1 MPLGNKRNILVGASA
16 VFLGPAGTTKPATV
30 TRASFL
36 AGSAGDFPG
45 APAQTFGTGSAVTDW
60 RNVGYTQDGLEI
72 ASDPSYGEVEV
83 DQLLDTPTM
92 FKDGMSFSISTTFAE
107 ATLENLLI
115 AWGQA
120 ASTLVST
127 ANDKTLTIRGGALG
141 EAPIERGLIAIG
153 NAPKAAGE
161 SSYRERVYHA
171 YNVLSVEGSGHTM
184 ARAEATVIPVTFR
197 AMPDDATGDYGTI
210 RDALT

>member
-36 AGSAGDFPG
+36 AGADGS
-45 APAQTFGTGSAVTDW
+45 TSGTGSAVTDW

-83 DQLLDTPTM
+83 DQLLDTPAM
-92 FKDGMSFSISTTFAE
+92 FKDGMSFSINTTFAE

-120 ASTLVST
+120 ASTLTST
-127 ANDKTLTIRGGALG
+127 VNDKTIVIKGGSLG
-141 EAPIERGLIAIG
+141 EAPVERGLIAIG
-153 NAPKAAGE
+153 NAPKADGQSA
-161 SSYRERVYHA
+161 YRERVYHA

-197 AMPDDATGDYGTI
+197 AMPDDDSGDYGTI

>member
-1 MPLGNKRNILVGASA
+1 MALGNKRNILIGASA

-36 AGSAGDFPG
+36 SG
-45 APAQTFGTGSAVTDW
+45 AAQDGGIAQTFGTGSAVTDW

-72 ASDPSYGEVEV
+72 ANDPSWGEVEV
-83 DQLLDTPTM
+83 DQLLDTPAM
-92 FKDGMSFSISTTFAE
+92 FKDGMTFSISTTFAE

-127 ANDKTLTIRGGALG
+127 ANDKTITLRGGSLG
-141 EAPIERGLIAIG
+141 EAPVERGLIAIG
-153 NAPKAAGE
+153 NAPKAAGA
-161 SSYRERVYHA
+161 SAYRERVYHA

-197 AMPDDATGDYGTI
+197 AMPDDVTGDYGTI

>member
-1 MPLGNKRNILVGASA
+1 MALGNKRNILVGASA

-36 AGSAGDFPG
+36 AGAAMDNG
-45 APAQTFGTGSAVTDW
+45 AAQTFGTGSAVTDW

-72 ASDPSYGEVEV
+72 MSDPSYGEVEV

-120 ASTLVST
+120 SSTLVST
-127 ANDKTLTIRGGALG
+127 ATEKTFTIRGGSLG
-141 EAPIERGLIAIG
+141 ESPVERGLIAIG
-153 NAPKAAGE
+153 NAPKVGQAA
-161 SSYRERVYHA
+161 YRERVYHA
-171 YNVLSVEGSGHTM
+171 FNVLSVEGSGHTM

-210 RDALT
+210 RDALS

>member
-16 VFLGPAGTTKPATV
+16 VFLGPAGTVKPATV

-36 AGSAGDFPG
+36 SG
-45 APAQTFGTGSAVTDW
+45 AAQDGGPAQTFGTGSAVTDW

-72 ASDPSYGEVEV
+72 SNDPSYGEVEV
-83 DQLLDTPTM
+83 DQLLDTPAM
-92 FKDGMSFSISTTFAE
+92 FKDGMTFSISTTFAE

-120 ASTLVST
+120 ASTLAST
-127 ANDKTLTIRGGALG
+127 ASDKTLTLKGGALG

-153 NAPKAAGE
+153 NAPKAAGQ
-161 SSYRERVYHA
+161 SAYRERVYHA

-197 AMPDDATGDYGTI
+197 AMPDDTTGDYGTI
-210 RDALT
+210 RDSLT